1 MLTYYSLQAL
11 FLARMIM
18 LWLGWLLDR
27 LLGDPERLP
36 HLIVGF
42 GKVISWAEGKYN
54 HGEHRRRNGAM
65 VALSL
70 ILAVALLSFLLIYF
84 LPSWL
89 SVVVGAILVYYCLAG
104 TTLIEEVE
112 EVFRQLAISL
122 PAGREQLSRIVG
134 RDTDSLTEEECK
146 VAALETLSEN
156 LSDGVV
162 APLFWFLIFGVPGI
176 VAYKMINTLDSMI
189 GYKNERYGEFGY
201 VAAKIDDV
209 ANWIPARITA
219 LLMLVANR
227 RWDLRTKVFEEG
239 RKHTSPNSG
248 YPEAALALM
257 LGCQFGGTHAYGG
270 RMVEKPTIGS
280 STHPLTDRDLKFA
293 LQTNR
298 KVEVLLLLIISAPF
312 LIFALF

>member
-1 MLTYYSLQAL
+1 
-11 FLARMIM
+11 M

-54 HGEHRRRNGAM
+54 HGEHRCRNGAM

-270 RMVEKPTIGS
+270 QMVEKPTIGS
-280 STHPLTDRDLKFA
+280 STHPLTDRDLIFA

>member
-1 MLTYYSLQAL
+1 MLTYYSIQAL

-42 GKVISWAEGKYN
+42 GKLISWAEEKYN
-54 HGEHRRRNGAM
+54 NGEHRRRNGAL

-112 EVFRQLAISL
+112 EVFRQLDISL

-134 RDTDSLTEEECK
+134 RDTASLTEEECK

-189 GYKNERYGEFGY
+189 GYKNERFSEFGF

-219 LLMLVANR
+219 LLMLMVNR
-227 RWDLRTKVFEEG
+227 RWDLRATVFQEG

-270 RMVEKPTIGS
+270 QMVEKPTIGF
-280 STHPLTDRDLKFA
+280 STHPLTDADLKFA

-298 KVEVLLLLIISAPF
+298 KVEVLLILIISAPF
-312 LIFALF
+312 LLFALL

>member
-1 MLTYYSLQAL
+1 
-11 FLARMIM
+11 M

-42 GKVISWAEGKYN
+42 GKLISWAEERYN
-54 HGEHRRRNGAM
+54 HGEHRRRNGAI
-65 VALSL
+65 VATLL
-70 ILAVALLSFLLIYF
+70 ILSVAVLSFFLIHF

-89 SVVVGAILVYYCLAG
+89 SVVLGAILVYYCLAG

-112 EVFRQLAISL
+112 EVFRQLSNSL
-122 PAGREQLSRIVG
+122 DAGREQLSRIVG
-134 RDTDSLTEEECK
+134 RDTASLTEEECK

-162 APLFWFLIFGVPGI
+162 APLFWFLISGVPGI

-189 GYKNERYGEFGY
+189 GYKNERYSEFGY
-201 VAAKIDDV
+201 LAAKIDDV

-219 LLMLVANR
+219 LLMLVVNR
-227 RWDLRTKVFEEG
+227 QWKLRAKVFDEG

-257 LGCQFGGTHAYGG
+257 LGCQFGGAHAYGG
-270 RMVEKPTIGS
+270 LMVEKPTIGY
-280 STHPLTDRDLKFA
+280 STHALGDEDLKFA

-298 KVEVLLLLIISAPF
+298 KVEVLMVLIISAPF
-312 LIFALF
+312 LIFAVL